1 MICETCHA
9 ELIDGASFC
18 ERCGARAPSQE
29 GELRS
34 ASRVE
39 RNVGP
44 AAAVSDRGHLHRKN
58 DDAFHLERF
67 ETGIAA
73 VVCDGVSTSFAADV
87 AARRAADTAG
97 RVLSEAFTD
106 EQTDLAETVAAA
118 LAAAQQAVEQ
128 LPQSPETAALAL
140 AAPACTMVCAL
151 CRGSEI
157 VLGWLGDSR
166 AYWIGPG
173 RSTQLTLDNSWA
185 REQVAAGSLTAQQAA
200 ADPRAHSITRWLGG
214 DAPDEPPQ
222 LVTLEVDEP
231 GSLVLCTD
239 GLWDYSPEADDL
251 GRLVRQL
258 PEASSPLAIARLLV
272 DGALARGG
280 HDNITAA
287 VIDVRPDRS

>member
-1 MICETCHA
+1 MICETCRA
-9 ELIDGASFC
+9 ELIADASFC
-18 ERCGARAPSQE
+18 EQCGARVPSSN
-29 GELRS
+29 GDLRS
-34 ASRVE
+34 ANRVE
-39 RNVGP
+39 RNVGI
-44 AAAVSDRGHLHRKN
+44 AAAVSDRGNLHHKN
-58 DDAFHLERF
+58 DDAFSLERF
-67 ETGIAA
+67 DTGIAA

-97 RVLSEAFTD
+97 RMLAEAFAD
-106 EQTDLAETVAAA
+106 ESPGLDETVAAA
-118 LAAAQQAVEQ
+118 LASAQGAVEQ
-128 LPQSPETAALAL
+128 LPPAPGSSAL
-140 AAPACTMVCAL
+140 AAPACTLVCAV

-166 AYWIGPG
+166 AYWIGADS
-173 RSTQLTLDNSWA
+173 STQLTVDNSWA
-185 REQVAAGSLTAQQAA
+185 REQVAAGAMTAQQAA
-200 ADPRAHSITRWLGG
+200 ADPRARSITRWLGG

-222 LVTLEVDEP
+222 LVTLEADEP

-287 VIDVRPDRS
+287 VIDVRPEGS